1 MQRLLR
7 IAFIAFI
14 VVQFSVPAIALAGPR
29 PSRFAWHMF
38 TTTTPA
44 PEAWIED
51 ATGDLTKVD
60 VRAMLL
66 HPRADASIAQ
76 GLVARLCA
84 DEAAVAVVTEHLGQ
98 RSRYSCP

>member
-7 IAFIAFI
+7 VAFVAFI
-14 VVQFSVPAIALAGPR
+14 VVQLTVPVVALAGPR

-51 ATGDLTKVD
+51 AAGDLTKVD

-66 HPRADASIAQ
+66 HPRADASIAR
-76 GLVARLCA
+76 GLVERLCA
-84 DEAAVAVVTEHLGQ
+84 DGAAVAVVTEHLGQ
-98 RSRYSCP
+98 RSRYPCP